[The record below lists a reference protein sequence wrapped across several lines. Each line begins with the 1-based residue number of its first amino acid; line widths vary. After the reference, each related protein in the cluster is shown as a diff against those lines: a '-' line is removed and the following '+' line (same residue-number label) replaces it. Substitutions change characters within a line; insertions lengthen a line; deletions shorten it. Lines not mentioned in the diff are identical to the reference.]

1 MEENRAQA
9 YLELIH
15 TLLNCPSG
23 SEPQI
28 LQDNIELLDVEFLE
42 TCELVAEK
50 MAQQGG
56 ENGASFL
63 RNLISQLLQLI
74 DINDGD
80 NSEDES
86 PQEYANFI
94 LELLQA
100 EDASTS
106 NAAVIHPMLAERQ
119 HLLNDSFPGIL
130 EQVLQRLIAG
140 ENAQTIDSMVS
151 LVEDLAINI
160 SNFSGGNRANNI
172 EIAIAAYQ
180 IVLNNRQPGSPK
192 FAQTQNNLAAAY
204 ISRIKGSRAENVEM
218 AIALYGAALTVYTLE
233 AFPED
238 WGMAQNNLAA
248 AYANR
253 INGSRAENLDRA
265 IAFFEA
271 ALTVRNP
278 EQFPED
284 WAMIQYNLGNA
295 HNDRINGSRDEN
307 LSKARSFYEAAL
319 TVYTGEDFPE
329 YWAMIQKKLAN
340 A

>member
-23 SEPQI
+23 TEPQI
-28 LQDNIELLDVEFLE
+28 LEDNLELLDVEFLE

-63 RNLISQLLQLI
+63 RSLISQLLQLI

-80 NSEDES
+80 NSAGEN

-100 EDASTS
+100 EDANNS
-106 NAAVIHPMLAERQ
+106 NPAVIHPMLAERQ
-119 HLLNDSFPGIL
+119 HLLNAPFSEIL
-130 EQVLQRLIAG
+130 EQVVQRLITD
-140 ENAQTIDSMVS
+140 ENAQTIESIIS
-151 LVEDLAINI
+151 LVEDLTINI
-160 SNFSGGNRANNI
+160 SNFAGGNRANNI

-180 IVLNNRQPGSPK
+180 LVLNNRQPGSEK

-204 ISRIKGSRAENVEM
+204 ITRIKGSRAENVEL
-218 AIALYGAALTVYTLE
+218 AIAFYGAALTVYTLE

-238 WGMAQNNLAA
+238 WAMAQNNLAA

-253 INGSRAENLDRA
+253 ITGARAENIDRA

-271 ALTVRNP
+271 ALTVRTR

-295 HNDRINGSRDEN
+295 YSDRINGSRDEN
-307 LSKARSFYEAAL
+307 LEKARSFFAAAL
-319 TVYTGEDFPE
+319 TVYTREAFPE
-329 YWAMIQKKLAN
+329 YWAMIQKKLGN

>member
-1 MEENRAQA
+1 
-9 YLELIH
+9 
-15 TLLNCPSG
+15 
-23 SEPQI
+23 
-28 LQDNIELLDVEFLE
+28 
-42 TCELVAEK
+42 

-63 RNLISQLLQLI
+63 RSLISQLSQLI

-80 NSEDES
+80 NSEDEN

-106 NAAVIHPMLAERQ
+106 NPAVIHPMLAKRK

-130 EQVLQRLIAG
+130 EQVVQRLIGG
-140 ENAQTIDSMVS
+140 ENAQTIESMIG
-151 LVEDLAINI
+151 LVEDLTINI

-180 IVLNNRQPGSPK
+180 IVLNNRQPGSEK

-253 INGSRAENLDRA
+253 IKGSRDENIDRA

-271 ALTVRNP
+271 ALTVRTP

-307 LSKARSFYEAAL
+307 LAKARSFYEAAL
-319 TVYTGEDFPE
+319 TVYTREDFPE

>member
-1 MEENRAQA
+1 MEENRDQA
-9 YLELIH
+9 YLQLIH

-23 SEPQI
+23 TEPQI
-28 LQDNIELLDVEFLE
+28 LQDNSELLDVEFLE

-63 RNLISQLLQLI
+63 RSLIGQLSQLI

-80 NSEDES
+80 NSEDEN

-106 NAAVIHPMLAERQ
+106 NPAVIHPMLAKRQ

-130 EQVLQRLIAG
+130 EQVVQRLIGG
-140 ENAQTIDSMVS
+140 ENAQTIESMIS
-151 LVEDLAINI
+151 LVEDLTINI
-160 SNFSGGNRANNI
+160 SNFSGGNRANNV
-172 EIAIAAYQ
+172 EVAIAAYQ
-180 IVLNNRQPGSPK
+180 LVLNNRQPGSEK

-204 ISRIKGSRAENVEM
+204 ITRIKGSRAENVEM

-253 INGSRAENLDRA
+253 ITGARAENVESA

-271 ALTVRNP
+271 ALTVRTP

-295 HNDRINGSRDEN
+295 HNDRINGSRAEN
-307 LSKARSFYEAAL
+307 LEKARSFYEAAL
-319 TVYTGEDFPE
+319 TVYTREDFPE

>member
-1 MEENRAQA
+1 MEENRDQA
-9 YLELIH
+9 YLQLIH

-23 SEPQI
+23 TEPQI
-28 LQDNIELLDVEFLE
+28 LQDNSELLDVEFLE

-63 RNLISQLLQLI
+63 RSLIGQLSQLI
-74 DINDGD
+74 EINDGD
-80 NSEDES
+80 NSEDIN

-100 EDASTS
+100 EDGSNS
-106 NAAVIHPMLAERQ
+106 NAAVIHPMLAKRK
-119 HLLNDSFPGIL
+119 HLLNDSFPNIL
-130 EQVLQRLIAG
+130 EQVLQRLTGG
-140 ENAQTIDSMVS
+140 ENAQTIESMIS
-151 LVEDLAINI
+151 LVEDLTINI
-160 SNFSGGNRANNI
+160 SNFSGGNRANNV
-172 EIAIAAYQ
+172 EVAIAAYQ
-180 IVLNNRQPGSPK
+180 LVLNNRQPGSEK

-204 ISRIKGSRAENVEM
+204 ITRIKGSRAENVEM

-238 WGMAQNNLAA
+238 WAMAQNNLAA

-253 INGSRAENLDRA
+253 ITGTRAENLERA

-271 ALTVRNP
+271 ALTVRTP

-295 HNDRINGSRDEN
+295 HNDRINGSRAEN
-307 LSKARSFYEAAL
+307 LEKARSFYEAAL
-319 TVYTGEDFPE
+319 TVYTREDFPE